1 MILSKITISGF
12 KSFAHRT
19 SLSFDRG
26 ITAIVGPN
34 GSGKSNIVDAIRWV
48 LGEQSKKS
56 LRGKKGDDII
66 FAGSRTKTPLGLAQ
80 VALTLENTTQKI
92 PVSSGK
98 GEAVNPPT
106 QNATGVNSWTNGAVG
121 TYKARSRHC
130 HTLLGGG
137 VNFSEITIKRKFY
150 RNGEGEYL
158 LNNSSVRLKDI
169 EELLAQSN
177 ISQKGYIISQ
187 GMIDRIVILSP
198 QEKRE
203 LLEEV
208 SGIKP
213 LELKRIEAQKKLETT
228 RDNLVRVRALVAEI
242 EPHLKRL
249 AKQARE
255 ARNKEKITQK
265 LQELQKIWY
274 TKIRQNQEKARQKIS
289 RERTE
294 IEEIIKNLETQIQN
308 LQKMV
313 SIMEVKQKK
322 DQENWH
328 LCYQNQAKLGKQ
340 KSVLAEELATLRG
353 TLVAEKLRPREQ
365 QQEINRAHLEI
376 QRIDAEIISSQ
387 KQNAILQN
395 NLEKTKK
402 EIEKLEREGE
412 KLEAEGVAR
421 PNPTTLQTALEDLQN
436 RQNIFLDNFKH
447 GLDIASLK
455 SQAQEILRLIQHLT
469 EWLKT
474 AATLPKEQNGNPASR
489 EGLGKRKLEMLM
501 ENKGKKEEQAHSLLL
516 KSRTE
521 EEKILFLNFQK
532 KSWEGKIN
540 LGRKQPAA
548 DAQNTAKLQQKIT
561 LLGKEMQK
569 KEEETQILEEKIAQ
583 LLKLD
588 TTRKNKLFALERE
601 SREKQ
606 DAMGKL
612 GQEKARVE
620 LEEAKLNLEK
630 QGLNR
635 EIKKEL
641 EDKWGRID
649 IVSKKESPPNLDY
662 ELQINKLKKKMLSAG
677 SIDPEII
684 TEYEQTRSRCD
695 FLSQQAEDLEKAS
708 SGLDKLIHRLS
719 RIIQKKFSI
728 AFKTINLAFK
738 KYFRMIFG
746 RGGKASLKA
755 DEEGGIVIEACPPGK
770 KLKSLSVLSGGEKA
784 LAGLAL
790 IFGIIELS
798 RPPFCI
804 LDEVD
809 AALDEINSHRFARIL
824 KILARGSQFICVTHN
839 RATMKVAKALYGV
852 TMNEEGVS
860 RLLSMKLE
868 K

>member
-1 MILSKITISGF
+1 MFLHKLIISGF

-34 GSGKSNIVDAIRWV
+34 GSGKSNIVDAIRWA

-92 PVSSGK
+92 PVNSGK
-98 GEAVNPPT
+98 EE
-106 QNATGVNSWTNGAVG
+106 
-121 TYKARSRHC
+121 
-130 HTLLGGG
+130 G

-169 EELLAQSN
+169 EELLAQNN

-187 GMIDRIVILSP
+187 GMIDRVVVLSP

-213 LELKRIEAQKKLETT
+213 LELKRIETQKKLETT

-265 LQELQKIWY
+265 LQKLQKIWY
-274 TKIRQNQEKARQKIS
+274 TKIRQNQEKARQKIGK
-289 RERTE
+289 ERAE
-294 IEEIIKNLETQIQN
+294 IEGIIKNLETQIQN

-328 LCYQNQAKLGKQ
+328 LCYQNQVKLGRQ
-340 KSVLAEELATLRG
+340 KSALAEELATLRG

-365 QQEINRAHLEI
+365 QQEINRARLEI

-387 KQNAILQN
+387 KQNALLQN
-395 NLEKTKK
+395 NLEKTQK
-402 EIEKLEREGE
+402 EIEKLEKEG
-412 KLEAEGVAR
+412 KKIEAEGVAR
-421 PNPTTLQTALEDLQN
+421 PNPTTLQTALENLQN
-436 RQNIFLDNFKH
+436 KQNSFLDNFKH
-447 GLDIASLK
+447 GTDIASLK
-455 SQAQEILRLIQHLT
+455 SQAQEILRLIQRLAN
-469 EWLKT
+469 WLKT
-474 AATLPKEQNGNPASR
+474 AATLPEEQS
-489 EGLGKRKLEMLM
+489 GKRKLEMLM
-501 ENKGKKEEQAHSLLL
+501 EDKGRKEEQAHSLFL

-540 LGRKQPAA
+540 LGHKQKGGESPA
-548 DAQNTAKLQQKIT
+548 DAQNIAKLQQKIT
-561 LLGKEMQK
+561 LLSKEMQK
-569 KEEETQILEEKIAQ
+569 KEGEERILEEKIAQ

-588 TTRKNKLFALERE
+588 TARKNKLFALERE

-606 DAMGKL
+606 DAMVKL

-630 QGLNR
+630 QELTR
-635 EIKKEL
+635 EIEKEL
-641 EDKWGRID
+641 GDKWGRID
-649 IVSKKESPPNLDY
+649 ITSKKESPPNLDY

-684 TEYEQTRSRCD
+684 TEYEQTRSRYD
-695 FLSQQAEDLEKAS
+695 FLNQQAEDLEKAS

-719 RIIQKKFSI
+719 RIIQKRFSI

-755 DEEGGIVIEACPPGK
+755 DPEGGIIIEACPPGK

-784 LAGLAL
+784 LAGLSL
-790 IFGIIELS
+790 IFGIIELA

-809 AALDEINSHRFARIL
+809 AALDETNSHRFARIL
-824 KILARGSQFICVTHN
+824 KILARGTQFICVTHN
-839 RATMKVAKALYGV
+839 RATMKAAKMLYGV